1 MMLRTHTL
9 SHDPQESVPD
19 ELILGQATIAIDIE
33 SSEKDVELLFGHVSV
48 SYNVFL
54 PGHQSIAVEIS
65 LLKHASSGGS
75 VVCILSL
82 DSDDVIK
89 EEERK

>member
-1 MMLRTHTL
+1 MLRTHTL

-33 SSEKDVELLFGHVSV
+33 SSEKDVEFLFGHVSIP
-48 SYNVFL
+48 YDVFL

-65 LLKHASSGGS
+65 LLEHASSGGS

-82 DSDDVIK
+82 DSDDDVIN